1 MLVLQASTAGL
12 ICFARPA
19 KSCQRSSKKQLL
31 TKVVCF
37 RCWLSFQS
45 RPCRH
50 RKLQQTSDGFHP
62 RKQCKQPQ
70 FNGNS
75 ACFHSKQGSASSS
88 TTECAHPQSRHCRL
102 QYKQYKPR
110 PLKHNS
116 ATLPSKA
123 VQTHAKQCWLS
134 SQARQCRHSRA
145 SPSTTVLA
153 FIPGIAVQAKAQQ
166 CWLSS
171 QA

>member
-50 RKLQQTSDGFHP
+50 PKLQQTSDGFHP
-62 RKQCKQPQ
+62 RKQCKRPQ

-88 TTECAHPQSRHCRL
+88 TTECAHPQSRQCRL
-102 QYKQYKPR
+102 QYKQYKP
-110 PLKHNS
+110 PKQSSANS
-116 ATLPSKA
+116 CK
-123 VQTHAKQCWLS
+123 
-134 SQARQCRHSRA
+134 
-145 SPSTTVLA
+145 TVLA
-153 FIPGIAVQAKAQQ
+153 FMGGRGILLRRMLDIGYLGVQQPF
-166 CWLSS
+166 
-171 QA
+171 